1 MLIDLHATVTLTKM
15 SVLLSLEDI
24 DNDDD
29 DADEEDL
36 MAAAVMLHVVA
47 VSVGS
52 LLFIPDQRRTSWFQQ
67 RLAWNVYAE
76 KHNERGTFARRLRMT
91 MPSFQK
97 LVALIEGDLQVHEL
111 CADMR
116 GGVIIPEICLYCTL
130 RYLAGGSY
138 LDITDVAGI
147 SQASFYRLVW
157 KTVTAI
163 VKCKALSI
171 RFPQTPEEATTA
183 IVGFSSISTDNAIH
197 NCAGVVDGY
206 LMRCRVPAK
215 KEVKNVRSFFS
226 GHYQCYGVN
235 IQAASDHLCRFIHF
249 AFAAP
254 GVTGDRDAIKQCS
267 LHGLIERLPPGICV
281 IGDAAYQATEHMV
294 PVYQGS
300 DKLVRKYD
308 DFNFFASQCR
318 IRIEMAFGMMQAKW
332 GILQRP
338 LGCSIKNMLWLAQA
352 VARLHNYCI
361 NERLAATMSSFEVP
375 DRSIPSY
382 IPSVPHNEDG
392 DPVQL
397 VHAFQGTNDGH
408 SMLREY
414 MATRVEQK
422 KLQRPSANRAST
434 GRGDVLET
442 GAL

>member
-1 MLIDLHATVTLTKM
+1 M
-15 SVLLSLEDI
+15 SILLLEDS
-24 DNDDD
+24 DHDD
-29 DADEEDL
+29 DEEDF
-36 MAAAVMLHVVA
+36 MMSAAAVLH
-47 VSVGS
+47 
-52 LLFIPDQRRTSWFQQ
+52 LLTASARVLLLVPDERRSAWFQQ
-67 RLAWNVYAE
+67 RLAWNEYAG
-76 KHNERGTFARRLRMT
+76 KHDERGTFARRLRMT
-91 MPSFQK
+91 MASFQK
-97 LVALIEGDLQVHEL
+97 LVGLIEADLQVDEF

-116 GGVIIPEICLYCTL
+116 GGAIIPEICLYCTL

-163 VKCKALSI
+163 VKCPSLRI
-171 RFPQTPEEATTA
+171 RFPQTPEEAVTA

-267 LHGLIERLPPGICV
+267 LHGLIEGLPAGICV
-281 IGDAAYQATEHMV
+281 IGDAAYEATEHLV
-294 PVYQGS
+294 PVYQGV
-300 DKLVRKYD
+300 DKRVQKYD

-338 LGCSIKNMLWLAQA
+338 LGCSINNMLWLAQA

-375 DRSIPSY
+375 DGSIPSY
-382 IPSVPHNEDG
+382 IPSVPHDEDG

-397 VHAFQGTNDGH
+397 LHAFQGTNDGH

-414 MATRVEQK
+414 MATRVQQK
-422 KLQRPSANRAST
+422 QLQRPSANR
-434 GRGDVLET
+434 RPNEDDVLEI
-442 GAL
+442 GIV